1 MTNIILDTNIIL
13 KRPSILDIQI
23 PDIHF
28 LIPYDASIKRSNLVK
43 QRIEKAY
50 SEGIISKINYDQP
63 EFRKYRDVLKSKNIS
78 DPVISIIAIALVYID
93 KGETIKIA
101 SQNDEIKRIS
111 KDHNIEVLSENDISK
126 LLK

>member
-1 MTNIILDTNIIL
+1 M
-13 KRPSILDIQI
+13 KKHIQ
-23 PDIHF
+23 
-28 LIPYDASIKRSNLVK
+28 N
-43 QRIEKAY
+43 
-50 SEGIISKINYDQP
+50 IISKINYDQP

>member
-50 SEGIISKINYDQP
+50 SEHY
-63 EFRKYRDVLKSKNIS
+63 L
-78 DPVISIIAIALVYID
+78 
-93 KGETIKIA
+93 
-101 SQNDEIKRIS
+101 
-111 KDHNIEVLSENDISK
+111 
-126 LLK
+126 